1 MQIWTAGKEFQCLF
15 QNLVCFANKIS
26 SQILLPSG
34 SMGHHKY
41 VLQLL
46 ISKKI
51 TRNSTTTKAWEK
63 ITTNLESL
71 EF

>member
-15 QNLVCFANKIS
+15 QNLVCFAGKIS

-34 SMGHHKY
+34 SMGHKY
-41 VLQLL
+41 VLQHLF
-46 ISKKI
+46 SKKI